1 MFSTTTINPSLSLRK
16 ISFYNQKHFQWKD
29 IPITLQRA
37 SGSTCVFGLKRE
49 ITETFGYFYISTAY
63 FLHLPL
69 RSASPPLTVVADKPI
84 DHVFLPVLPTSFQKM
99 DPLHNSLITLKLIFT
114 FLNLATTS
122 LDGEHMRNHNFR
134 NWAVKVS
141 LELKSKSIIICP
153 SRSRKLKWLEQS

>member
-1 MFSTTTINPSLSLRK
+1 MERHSHHFAE
-16 ISFYNQKHFQWKD
+16 SFRHN
-29 IPITLQRA
+29 L
-37 SGSTCVFGLKRE
+37 CVWAKERNYRN
-49 ITETFGYFYISTAY
+49 IFYISTAY

-122 LDGEHMRNHNFR
+122 LDGEHMRNHNSS

-141 LELKSKSIIICP
+141 LELK
-153 SRSRKLKWLEQS
+153 

>member
-1 MFSTTTINPSLSLRK
+1 MFSTTTSLSLCGK
-16 ISFYNQKHFQWKD
+16 YHFIIKKQKQKHLQWK
-29 IPITLQRA
+29 A

-122 LDGEHMRNHNFR
+122 LDGEHMRNN
-134 NWAVKVS
+134 NS
-141 LELKSKSIIICP
+141 ST
-153 SRSRKLKWLEQS
+153 EQ